1 MSQKAYVMVPDY
13 NTVDKAKSLME
24 KVRNGEVVTQE
35 EADAPVSGSTATATS
50 TESVAE
56 PGTVAAETQT
66 NTTAADGTTTD
77 GTTAADT
84 TTQQ

>member
-1 MSQKAYVMVPDY
+1 MVPDQS
-13 NTVDKAKSLME
+13 TVDKAKSLME

-35 EADAPVSGSTATATS
+35 EADTAVSGSTESTAS
-50 TESVAE
+50 ENIAE

-66 NTTAADGTTTD
+66 DAAAEGAGTEGSTATD
-77 GTTAADT
+77 GTAANT